1 MSQIIKKAS
10 LNAFLYQEIII
21 IIIIEVS
28 RENKR
33 NYFN

>member
-21 IIIIEVS
+21 IIIEVS

-33 NYFN
+33 NNFN